1 MVRRT
6 DKAKEKLLSIEYVAT
21 SKLVPYA
28 NNAKEH
34 PQEQIDQI
42 AASIREFGMNDPI
55 AVDDDYTIIEGHG
68 RLLSLQKLGIKT
80 TPIIKLGHLTE
91 HQRKAYIIAHNKL
104 TMNSG
109 FDMDMLANELGF
121 LDDADFDL
129 SLTGFDDDEL
139 EALLFEEVEGLT
151 DEDEVPDV
159 PDDPVSKLGDVWL
172 LGQHRV
178 MCGDSTDADNVGKL
192 LNGVEPHLMV
202 TDPPYGVE
210 YDASW
215 REDHDL
221 NIGKKIGG
229 KNCSRS
235 VGKVKNDD
243 IADWSEAWSLF
254 PGNIAYVWHAGIYAG
269 TVADSLESC
278 GLKIRSQIIW
288 VKQHFVFGR
297 GDYHWQHEP
306 CWYAVKKTGKW
317 TGDRKQTTVWQINNN
332 NPFGTGN
339 KKEEKTGHSTQKP
352 VECMRR
358 PIVNNSSIGQ
368 VVYDPFLGSGTTVI
382 AAETEGRICYGL
394 ELDPAYCDMIKIRWE
409 KFTGKKAILE
419 NTETVKKKAT
429 Q

>member
-1 MVRRT
+1 MKV
-6 DKAKEKLLSIEYVAT
+6 V
-21 SKLVPYA
+21 
-28 NNAKEH
+28 
-34 PQEQIDQI
+34 QIDI
-42 AASIREFGMNDPI
+42 TELIPCIKNPRKNDN
-55 AVDDDYTIIEGHG
+55 AVDMVA
-68 RLLSLQKLGIKT
+68 SSIKT
-80 TPIIKLGHLTE
+80 YGFRSAIVVDEKMEILAGHTRYKAAKKLKLKKVPVHIAEGLTE
-91 HQRKAYIIAHNKL
+91 AEKVGYRIADNKIAEIAEW
-104 TMNSG
+104 
-109 FDMDMLANELGF
+109 DMELLENEMHF
-121 LDDADFDL
+121 LQELDFDL

-139 EALLFEEVEGLT
+139 EALLFEETEGLT

-172 LGQHRV
+172 LGGHRPC
-178 MCGDSTDADNVGKL
+178 CGDSTDADTVSKL
-192 LNGVEPHLMV
+192 LNGIEPHLMV

-215 REDHDL
+215 RENHDL

-229 KNCSRS
+229 KNCARS
-235 VGKVKNDD
+235 VGKVHNDD
-243 IADWSEAWSLF
+243 VVDWSEAWALF
-254 PGNIAYVWHAGIYAG
+254 PGNIAYVWHAGIYGGA
-269 TVADSLESC
+269 VAESLEKC

-358 PIVNNSSIGQ
+358 PIINNSSIGQ

-394 ELDPAYCDMIKIRWE
+394 EIDPGYCDLIRIRWE
-409 KFTGKKAILE
+409 NYTGKKAVLE
-419 NTETVKKKAT
+419 NNEITKKKAT